1 MEKLLEALHA
11 CRSWS
16 GYERERAVRALG
28 DVTCAEALQAI
39 LVRLN
44 DWVPQVRQAAQAAYQ
59 RYLDERRVA
68 DLLVNL
74 DGYLALQG
82 KTRNDFADLIR
93 QTDDLLAQPLY
104 RHRLLPLFRR
114 SYGRAAR
121 YLFRRLC
128 VHGISVPLV
137 EEALRHRE
145 PSVRTTA
152 LDVLGGLHVQT
163 AAAIAADVAR
173 HGRPASLRSAALRF
187 ALSRMSDPDAKRAL
201 CRDLLLDPS
210 AGPRSAASW
219 YARQLGE
226 DVDNW
231 YRAAAGRDTL
241 NKAALTALLRESVAT
256 NWPEGLA
263 LAKRHSAHSV
273 VVVRLAAL
281 QVLLAR
287 TEGDEQYR
295 WLETAISDLSPKIR
309 RTAAASLRWLYGAPS
324 EARHALTLRLWRTDP
339 DYALYLSRRLP
350 LVPRL
355 GLLFDLLSWPVPPAQ
370 SEQLLLRFN
379 QWACWFGQPP
389 LTETQLQWLS
399 ARLCQPL
406 VPGRLKNRHLVCEQ
420 LQQQGLVT

>member
-1 MEKLLEALHA
+1 MS
-11 CRSWS
+11 RSWS
-16 GYERERAVRALG
+16 GYERESAVRALG
-28 DVTCAEALQAI
+28 NMPCAVALQEI

-44 DWVPQVRQAAQAAYQ
+44 DWVPQVRQAAQTAYR

-68 DLLVNL
+68 DLLDNL

-82 KTRNDFADLIR
+82 KTRNDFAGLTR

-114 SYGRAAR
+114 CHGRAAR

-128 VHGISVPLV
+128 VHGISVALV

-145 PSVRTTA
+145 PSVRMAA

-163 AAAIAADVAR
+163 AAEIAADVAR

-187 ALSRMSDPDAKRAL
+187 ALSRMNDPDAERVL

-210 AGPRSAASW
+210 ASPRSAAGW

-226 DVDNW
+226 DVDGW
-231 YRAAAGRDTL
+231 YRAAVGRDDL
-241 NKAALTALLRESVAT
+241 NKAELTALLRECVGV
-256 NWPEGLA
+256 NWPEGLQ
-263 LAKRHSAHSV
+263 LAIRHSAHPV
-273 VVVRLAAL
+273 VVVRQAAL

-295 WLETAISDLSPKIR
+295 WLETAISDSSPKIR
-309 RTAAASLRWLYGAPS
+309 KTAAASMRWLYGAPG

-339 DYALYLSRRLP
+339 DYALYLSRNLP
-350 LVPRL
+350 LVPGL
-355 GLLFDLLSWPVPPAQ
+355 GLLFDLLAWSVPPVQ
-370 SEQLLLRFN
+370 GEQLLLRFN
-379 QWACWFGQPP
+379 QWVCWFGQPP
-389 LTETQLQWLS
+389 LTDGQRQWLS
-399 ARLCQPL
+399 ARLNQPL
-406 VPGRLKNRHLVCEQ
+406 VLGRLKSHHLLWTQ
-420 LQQQGLVT
+420 LQQRELMSS